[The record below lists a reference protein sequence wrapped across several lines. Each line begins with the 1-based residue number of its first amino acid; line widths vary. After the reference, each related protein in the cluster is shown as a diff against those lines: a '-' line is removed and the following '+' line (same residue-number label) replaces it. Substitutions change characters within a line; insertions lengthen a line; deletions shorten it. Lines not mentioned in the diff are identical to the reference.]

1 MKQSRSTQNKPFFAK
16 EDTKESLQTLKE
28 FLSDKPRIL
37 IISHAGPDGDTTGA
51 STALYR
57 GLKNLEF
64 PVSLACLDNIPE
76 AFQFIKDTKEYKKDF
91 DPEKFQGVVFV
102 DCGDKKMT
110 RFHDAHP
117 EILSDEMFKINIDHH
132 PTNDL
137 FGDVNFVNTKAS
149 SSCEIVAELL
159 KELEIKITPD
169 IATCLLL
176 GIYTD
181 TGSFQHQNTTPK
193 TYAMAS
199 ELVKLGGNISKI
211 AKNVFYNN
219 EFKKFKLWG
228 KVLKDLHLT
237 DDGAAIIG
245 VHKSD
250 YESLGATRSDLQGV
264 IDLVS
269 SMPEAKYSVV
279 LSEDEKGNVK
289 ASLRTRDPNIDV
301 KALAERYGGGG
312 HVKAS
317 GFTIPKGHLKKE
329 VKWKI
334 IQD

>member
-1 MKQSRSTQNKPFFAK
+1 MKQSRITKSKTFFQQDETIENLNA
-16 EDTKESLQTLKE
+16 LKE
-28 FLSDKPRIL
+28 FLSEKPKLL
-37 IISHAGPDGDTTGA
+37 IISHGGPDGDTTGA
-51 STALYR
+51 SVAIYR
-57 GLKNLEF
+57 ALKNLNF
-64 PVSLACLDNIPE
+64 PVSLACIDIIPS
-76 AFQFIKDTKEYKKDF
+76 AFQFLKDTKEYAQDF
-91 DPEKFQGVVFV
+91 DPNNFQGVVFV
-102 DCGDKKMT
+102 DCGDKRMT
-110 RFHDAHP
+110 RFHESHP
-117 EILSDEMFKINIDHH
+117 EILSDQLFKINIDHH
-132 PTNDL
+132 PTNDN
-137 FGDVNFVNTKAS
+137 FGDVNFVNIKAS
-149 SSCEIVAELL
+149 SSCEIVGELL
-159 KELEIKITPD
+159 KELEIKITPE
-169 IATCLLL
+169 IATALLL

-193 TYAMAS
+193 TYAMAAD
-199 ELVKLGGNISKI
+199 LVKLGGNISKI

-237 DDGAAIIG
+237 EDGAAIIG

-250 YESLGATRSDLQGV
+250 YESLGATRADLQGV

-279 LSEDEKGNVK
+279 LSEDDKGNVK

-317 GFTIPKGHLKKE
+317 GFTIPGGHLKKE

-334 IQD
+334 VQN